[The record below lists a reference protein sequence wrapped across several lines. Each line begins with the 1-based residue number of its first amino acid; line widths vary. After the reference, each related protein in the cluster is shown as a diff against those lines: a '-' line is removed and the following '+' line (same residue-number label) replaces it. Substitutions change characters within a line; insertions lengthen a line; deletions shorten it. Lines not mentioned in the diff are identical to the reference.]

1 MESVNSTTNSKFGSN
16 FQRKTNITA
25 SGFCQT
31 MFLLSLV
38 SFGILHRILYSEKKN
53 HPILTTVINL
63 WVVGLRDLALRFVCH
78 KAISLASV
86 INDSKRYLSLNCH

>member
-1 MESVNSTTNSKFGSN
+1 MVSVNSTSNSKFGSN
-16 FQRKTNITA
+16 FQRKTNITP

-38 SFGILHRILYSEKKN
+38 SFGIFHRILYSEKK
-53 HPILTTVINL
+53 HPFLTTVINL
-63 WVVGLRDLALRFVCH
+63 WVVGLRDLAIRFVCH
-78 KAISLASV
+78 RAISLASV

>member
-1 MESVNSTTNSKFGSN
+1 MESVKSTSNSKFGSN

-38 SFGILHRILYSEKKN
+38 SFGIFYRILYYMSLMKSMGEKN
-53 HPILTTVINL
+53 TH
-63 WVVGLRDLALRFVCH
+63 F
-78 KAISLASV
+78 
-86 INDSKRYLSLNCH
+86 